1 MIILN
6 ENLYL
11 SLSSHFTDSFVPPLL
26 HGTDQYRFL
35 RKLIAEANSVA
46 RAWLQEPDVE
56 AAINLRKSLFSAWQE
71 CHQWLLGETKSK
83 ALWSP
88 EWFGWLAY
96 SGLYT
101 PESPWQSFCLSFLLL
116 DLCLERVPTD
126 CSSDIKESFC
136 ESLGRL
142 ASMISD
148 ESKEPLFLA
157 PLLETELLNNHSL
170 KDIKAINQGYETPD
184 RLSAD
189 ILSSLQSLAESW
201 EKLPG
206 HFKRFGQIIHL
217 EKIKSVI
224 NDAIL
229 VLNQCVPKSQS
240 VEQEITDGLQTSD
253 SMGGDGLTVT
263 PMAPKVLNRDSA
275 RVTIQELLTFFRQTE
290 PHSPVSWQLETA
302 LNWLDLSFP
311 ELLLKMT
318 GEQQEL
324 YQDISR
330 RLGMVDTLSIEEKNE
345 G

>member
-1 MIILN
+1 M
-6 ENLYL
+6 
-11 SLSSHFTDSFVPPLL
+11 
-26 HGTDQYRFL
+26 
-35 RKLIAEANSVA
+35 
-46 RAWLQEPDVE
+46 QEPDAE

-71 CHQWLLGETKSK
+71 CHQWLLGETKSN

-101 PESPWQSFCLSFLLL
+101 LESPWQSFSFSFLLL
-116 DLCLERVPTD
+116 DLCLEQVPTD

-170 KDIKAINQGYETPD
+170 KDIKAISQGYETPD
-184 RLSAD
+184 RFSTE
-189 ILSSLQSLAESW
+189 ILNSLQSLAESW

-217 EKIKSVI
+217 EKIRSVI

-229 VLNQCVPKSQS
+229 VLNQCIPDSQP
-240 VEQEITDGLQTSD
+240 VAQEITDGLQTSD
-253 SMGGDGLTVT
+253 STCDGSMSVSPL
-263 PMAPKVLNRDSA
+263 ASKVLNRDSA
-275 RVTIQELLTFFRQTE
+275 RLTIQELLTFFRRTE

-330 RLGMVDTLSIEEKNE
+330 RLGMVDTLSIGEKNE